1 MNLKEEKCVLIYAP
15 LNEKSSFIINELLD
29 SNLRLR
35 ILTNNLKGF
44 KHKFFCI
51 WEKFESVT
59 QIDLNAQNFKKQR
72 EKYLEPRNGIAPEYV
87 IFLKLQ
93 NSDENTILSEME
105 LINFF
110 KTKKQIKK
118 LIYLKINDKKG
129 KLTSLPNEFVT
140 SAISSDVEKSKI
152 YLDSIYDYYIEA
164 AIRQSGMNYLII
176 QNLKVPSEVS
186 VLCEDNMVFNNIT
199 DVILNDIYSVKIEN
213 FKELIIKVLN
223 GKIFVDDSKYT
234 IEKSSYDDLIKY
246 STPQYMYDYYNLIY
260 KDSFQRK
267 IKPEINIIKDN
278 RDKTVDYTVFSL
290 LSIGFGLKVLS
301 NSLRFFIN
309 YYK

>member
-15 LNEKSSFIINELLD
+15 LNEKSSLIINELLD

-44 KHKFFCI
+44 KHKFFYI

-59 QIDLNAQNFKKQR
+59 QIDINPPNFKKQR
-72 EKYLEPRNGIAPEYV
+72 EKYFEPRNGIAPEYV

-93 NSDENTILSEME
+93 DSDENSMLSEME

-118 LIYLKINDKKG
+118 LIYVKINNKKG
-129 KLTSLPNEFVT
+129 KIQSQSNLFVP
-140 SAISSDVEKSKI
+140 SAISSDLEKSKN
-152 YLDSIYDYYIEA
+152 YLDNIYDYYIEA
-164 AIRQSGMNYLII
+164 AIRQSGINYLII
-176 QNLKVPSEVS
+176 QNLKVPSGVS
-186 VLCEDNMVFNNIT
+186 VLSEDNMVFNNIT
-199 DVILNDIYSVKIEN
+199 DIILNDIYSVKIEN
-213 FKELIIKVLN
+213 FKELILKVLS
-223 GKIFVDDSKYT
+223 GKIFVDDSMYS
-234 IEKSSYDDLIKY
+234 IEKSSYDDIIKY
-246 STPQYMYDYYNLIY
+246 STPQYLYDYYNFIY
-260 KDSFQRK
+260 KDNFLRK

-278 RDKTVDYTVFSL
+278 RDKSRDYVVFSL